1 MEKGVDSVA
10 ALQGSWAAWLQANYP
25 LEDTQVVAPNA
36 TAKAWDAS
44 GGTASLGDADAPV
57 TIVEFSDF
65 QCPYCRRHALQ
76 TLPKIVET
84 YVDTGKVHYIFNDFP
99 LESHPNAPKAA
110 EAARCAGAQ
119 GAYWIMHDRL
129 FKDPKEWSQ
138 QGEEQVIDTLA
149 GYAADLGLDEI
160 AFRQCIEAG
169 QYGPQIRQNQW
180 EGQQAGVQGT
190 PSFLINGQ
198 LLSGAHSFDQF
209 QRIIED
215 ELQGVP

>member
-1 MEKGVDSVA
+1 
-10 ALQGSWAAWLQANYP
+10 
-25 LEDTQVVAPNA
+25 
-36 TAKAWDAS
+36 
-44 GGTASLGDADAPV
+44 V

>member
-1 MEKGVDSVA
+1 
-10 ALQGSWAAWLQANYP
+10 
-25 LEDTQVVAPNA
+25 
-36 TAKAWDAS
+36 
-44 GGTASLGDADAPV
+44 
-57 TIVEFSDF
+57 
-65 QCPYCRRHALQ
+65 
-76 TLPKIVET
+76 
-84 YVDTGKVHYIFNDFP
+84 
-99 LESHPNAPKAA
+99 
-110 EAARCAGAQ
+110 
-119 GAYWIMHDRL
+119 
-129 FKDPKEWSQ
+129 
-138 QGEEQVIDTLA
+138 VIDTLA